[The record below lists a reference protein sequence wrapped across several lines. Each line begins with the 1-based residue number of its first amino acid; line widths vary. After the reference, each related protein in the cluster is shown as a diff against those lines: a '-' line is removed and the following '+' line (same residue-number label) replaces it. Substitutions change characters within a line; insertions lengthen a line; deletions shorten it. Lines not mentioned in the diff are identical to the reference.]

1 MKNRPGACTHCKKL
15 KVSWSGRL
23 LIRTWDDG
31 WADWT
36 LDFFVALIYIF
47 WVVMKLFF
55 WGGCGSWNT
64 PLDDTFFWALALA
77 YPRNPAC
84 RVFSPSN
91 CLGFVCFC
99 LIFPSIFLRDC
110 LMLTPDSDSDPEL
123 DPDVSSSKIKTMKWW
138 NELIFCATSDTLGLW
153 GIYLQLLQL
162 VFFSMGWFS
171 GALGWSGFLV
181 YAMRTYAHIICVC
194 YGCGSLTWWWRW
206 WCHWY

>member
-1 MKNRPGACTHCKKL
+1 MANRPGACTHCKKL
-15 KVSWSGRL
+15 KVSWLRLL
-23 LIRTWDDG
+23 LIRFWDDG

-36 LDFFVALIYIF
+36 LDFLVVLIYIF

-64 PLDDTFFWALALA
+64 LLDDTFFWTSTHAH
-77 YPRNPAC
+77 PRNPVC
-84 RVFSPSN
+84 LVFSPSD
-91 CLGFVCFC
+91 CLGLVRSCDI
-99 LIFPSIFLRDC
+99 LFLRVC
-110 LMLTPDSDSDPEL
+110 LMLTPDPDSDSEL
-123 DPDVSSSKIKTMKWW
+123 GPDVSSSKNEMMEWW

-153 GIYLQLLQL
+153 GIYLQILRL

-181 YAMRTYAHIICVC
+181 YAMRTYAHIICAY
-194 YGCGSLTWWWRW
+194 YGCGPLTWWWRW